1 MASQGFI
8 RTVKSN
14 VVWLDE
20 GGFCG
25 GSQVSYMTYCVNV
38 GDCTV
43 SKYFSQNMYI
53 IKVKGTVEILK

>member
-25 GSQVSYMTYCVNV
+25 RSQVSYMTYCVNV

-53 IKVKGTVEILK
+53 IKVNGTIEILK

>member
-25 GSQVSYMTYCVNV
+25 GSQVSYTTYCVNV

-53 IKVKGTVEILK
+53 IKVNGTVEILK